1 MARSALAAAANA
13 RTAAGPASARPARAA
28 PLLASRAP
36 ALGAR
41 LPSPAAGLHRAPVA
55 LLQQQHFHRGAG
67 MKPVAAASTDD
78 VSTEETFEYQ
88 AEVDRLMDLI
98 VNSLYSNREV
108 FLRELVSNASDALDK
123 ARFVALT
130 KPEIL
135 KEKEELEI
143 YIQGDAETKTLTI
156 TDSGIG
162 MTKAELMDSL
172 GTIAR
177 SGTAKFAQAVKE
189 SKGDANLIGKFGVGF
204 YSSFLVAD
212 RVTVQTKS
220 VDDDT
225 QWVWES
231 TVGSTNF
238 SIKPDTGEP
247 LGRGTRITLHLKED
261 SEELANE
268 NKLAGLLKTYSE
280 FISFPIKLF
289 KTDSVRKDVV
299 DEEATAEAREKA
311 KKEAEEK
318 GEEAAEVQPVMKTV
332 YEDEKKFMVQ
342 NDNKPLWVRSAKD
355 VKDEEYDEFFKTT
368 FKEFMPPLAKNH
380 FNVEGTIEF
389 SGILFVPGM
398 APFEQDQMNT
408 KSRNMKLYVRRVF
421 ISDQFDED
429 LMPRYLSFMKGIID
443 SSDLPLNVSREILQ
457 ENRVVRLIK
466 KQLVKR
472 TLDTLKQLSSAED
485 QSKYNTFFEAFG
497 RNLKLG
503 LIEDKDNSKVLADL
517 VRFHSSKSGDDKI
530 SLAKYV
536 EGMKENQKAIY
547 FMAAENKAQA
557 EAAPFVE
564 DLVKRGYEVLFL
576 TEPIDEV
583 AVTNLGKYN
592 DMDLLDVSKEDLALE
607 ETEEEKAALEKA
619 AKELEGTLGWMKD
632 TLGDKVEK
640 VVVSKRLRD
649 SPCILVTSK
658 MGWSA
663 NMERIMKTQAMGD
676 NRAMEYM
683 KGRKIM
689 EVNAE
694 SPVIQSIKERHA
706 ADPSS
711 VVATD
716 MVKLMYETA
725 LITSGFAVESPKDYA
740 GRVYEMMANMSATS
754 ENVTAPQPTEPAP
767 SAEEKR
773 EEVTPEVVEGESS
786 GGDPWK
792 K

>member
-1 MARSALAAAANA
+1 MATSFARSAVPLAANA
-13 RTAAGPASARPARAA
+13 RANSAPAKRASA
-28 PLLASRAP
+28 AP
-36 ALGAR
+36 AL
-41 LPSPAAGLHRAPVA
+41 LSAAGRTLPQLGGHSATGHKHAAATAPFGG
-55 LLQQQHFHRGAG
+55 LRPFHRSTL
-67 MKPVAAASTDD
+67 KPLAAASA
-78 VSTEETFEYQ
+78 EAAETFEYT

-123 ARFVALT
+123 ARFVGLT

-135 KEKEELEI
+135 AGKEELEI
-143 YIQGDAETKTLTI
+143 TIVGDPEAKTLTI

-162 MTKAELMDSL
+162 MTKAELMESL

-212 RVTVQTKS
+212 KVSVATKS
-220 VDDDT
+220 ADDNT

-231 TVGSTNF
+231 EVGSTKF
-238 SIKPDTGEP
+238 SVKEDDGEP
-247 LGRGTRITLHLKED
+247 LVRGTRITLHLKED
-261 SEELANE
+261 CEEMADE
-268 NKLAGLLKTYSE
+268 SKLQALLKTYSE
-280 FISFPIKLF
+280 FISFPIKLW
-289 KTDSVRKDVV
+289 KTESIASEVV
-299 DEEATAEAREKA
+299 DEEKTKEAQEA
-311 KKEAEEK
+311 ADKEAEEK
-318 GEEAAEVQPVMKTV
+318 GEEKKAVDPIMKTD
-332 YEDEKKFMVQ
+332 YEDVKKFVVQ
-342 NDNKPLWVRSAKD
+342 NDNKPLWVRSPRE
-355 VKDEEYDEFFKTT
+355 VTDEEYNEFFRTT

-398 APFEQDQMNT
+398 APFEQESMT
-408 KSRNMKLYVRRVF
+408 AKSRNMKLYVRRVF

-457 ENRVVRLIK
+457 ENRVVRVIK

-472 TLDTLKQLSSAED
+472 TLDTLKDLSARED
-485 QSKYNTFFEAFG
+485 QTDYNTFFDAFG

-503 LIEDKDNSKVLADL
+503 VIEDQDNKETLAGL
-517 VRFHSSKSGDDKI
+517 LRFYSSKSGDDKI
-530 SLAKYV
+530 SLEKYA
-536 EGMKENQKAIY
+536 EGKKENQKVIY
-547 FMAAENKAQA
+547 YMAADSKDAA
-557 EAAPFVE
+557 ASAPFVE
-564 DLVKRGYEVLFL
+564 DLVNRGYEVLYL

-583 AVTNLGKYN
+583 CVTNLAKFK
-592 DMDLLDVSKEDLALE
+592 DMQMVDVSKEDLELE
-607 ETEEEKAALEKA
+607 ETEEEKAATEAA
-619 AKELEGTLGWMKD
+619 AKEFEPMLGWMKE

-640 VVVSKRLRD
+640 VVISKRLRD

-658 MGWSA
+658 FGWSA

-689 EVNAE
+689 ELNPD
-694 SPVIQSIKERHA
+694 SPVVKSLKARFEA
-706 ADPSS
+706 NKDGAVGS
-711 VVATD
+711 D
-716 MVKLMYETA
+716 MVKLLYETA
-725 LITSGFAVESPKDYA
+725 LITSGFQVESPKTYA
-740 GRVYEMMANMSATS
+740 ERVYEMMANMSADS
-754 ENVTAPQPTEPAP
+754 ETVTKSP
-767 SAEEKR
+767 SADIDEPVPSTETI
-773 EEVTPEVVEGESS
+773 TPEVVDDSS
-786 GGDPWK
+786 SDPWK

>member
-1 MARSALAAAANA
+1 MARSAVAAANVRAAAGPAQRTTAPVRALNLLGARAPALSSRVPASAFRASAALQQPFHRGAAVRPLAAAAA
-13 RTAAGPASARPARAA
+13 EDATS
-28 PLLASRAP
+28 
-36 ALGAR
+36 
-41 LPSPAAGLHRAPVA
+41 
-55 LLQQQHFHRGAG
+55 
-67 MKPVAAASTDD
+67 
-78 VSTEETFEYQ
+78 ETFEYQ

-130 KPEIL
+130 NPEIL

-143 YIQGDAETKTLTI
+143 YIQGNPEAKTLTI

-162 MTKAELMDSL
+162 MTKAELLESL
-172 GTIAR
+172 GTIAK
-177 SGTAKFAQAVKE
+177 SGTAKFAAAVKE
-189 SKGDANLIGKFGVGF
+189 AKGDANLIGKFGVGF

-220 VDDDT
+220 VEDET

-238 SIKPDTGEP
+238 SVKPDTSGEP

-261 SEELANE
+261 SEELADE
-268 NKLAGLLKTYSE
+268 NKLSNLLKTYSE

-289 KTDSVRKDVV
+289 KTDSIRKEVV
-299 DEEATAEAREKA
+299 DEDKTAEAREKA

-318 GEEAAEVQPVMKTV
+318 GEEAAEVEPVMKTV
-332 YEDEKKFMVQ
+332 YEDEKKYMVQ
-342 NDNKPLWVRSAKD
+342 NDNKPLWVRSPKD
-355 VKDEEYDEFFKTT
+355 VKEDEYNEFFKTT
-368 FKEFMPPLAKNH
+368 FKDFMPPLAKNH
-380 FNVEGTIEF
+380 FSVEGTIEF

-398 APFEQDQMNT
+398 APFEQESMNS

-457 ENRVVRLIK
+457 ENRIVRLIK

-472 TLDTLKQLSSAED
+472 TLDTLKQLSSDED

-503 LIEDKDNSKVLADL
+503 LIEDKDNTKILADL

-530 SLAKYV
+530 SFQKYV
-536 EGMKENQKAIY
+536 EGMKEGQKAIY

-564 DLVKRGYEVLFL
+564 DLVKRGYEVLYL

-583 AVTNLGKYN
+583 AVTNMGKYG
-592 DMDLLDVSKEDLALE
+592 DFDLLDVSKEDLELE
-607 ETEEEKAALEKA
+607 ETEEEKKAMEALS
-619 AKELEGTLGWMKD
+619 KELEPTLGWMKD

-640 VVVSKRLRD
+640 VVVSKRLND

-689 EVNAE
+689 EVNPN
-694 SPVIQSIKERHA
+694 SPVIKSLKERH
-706 ADPSS
+706 SS
-711 VVATD
+711 NKDSAVASD

-725 LITSGFAVESPKDYA
+725 LITSGFAVDSPKAYA

-754 ENVTAPQPTEPAP
+754 ENVTATQSTDAEDL
-767 SAEEKR
+767 SAR
-773 EEVTPEVVEGESS
+773 ETVTPEVVEDGK
-786 GGDPWK
+786 GGADPWK
-792 K
+792 